1 MGITIETVRVRRAGN
16 KPDTTGYGR
25 VDSNYGIGKYE
36 ITISQYTAFL
46 NAVAASDPYRLY
58 NPSLMTNPINGGIT
72 RSGSDGSYVYT
83 PIAGTDQLP
92 ITGVSWF
99 DAARFVNW
107 LDNGQPSGASSEQ
120 TTEDGTYTLN
130 GAINGLSS
138 SRNSINPNTN
148 TSPQYAIPT
157 ENEWYKAAFYKPNR
171 KRGTDSYYRYAT
183 QSNQAPGNK
192 IGSDSNQV
200 NYILDANGFYSI
212 TQQPFVNT
220 TQNYLSPVGSYTGSA
235 GPFGTFDQNGGV
247 WEVLDNGGVNRRDVP
262 LRGGAWTSLASLL
275 QSGYSIAAA
284 TESEAVNAGFRI
296 VQLGGKQTPERGQRA
311 GQSTPKF
318 APASEGTSP
327 SKQPLHTNGIELDLI
342 TVGNPNNQADPLT
355 GFGAVSDT
363 FQISS
368 NVITIGQYTTFL
380 NAVAK
385 RDRNNLFNPMMQR
398 DLNVAGVERL
408 GQPGN
413 YKYRTINNDGDSA
426 DRPITYVSWL
436 DAARFANWMSNG
448 QPSGPQNNRT
458 TENGAYNLKQ
468 NKGQAPE
475 RNAINPNTGQAP
487 FFFLPT
493 EDQWYK
499 AAYFSPE
506 LNDTGGY
513 YLYATQSNTAP
524 TNTPSTGGSN
534 EANLANNFIF
544 YTTQSKVYDPLTNYL
559 TDVGTF
565 SQSRSFYGTTD
576 QAGLVYEW
584 NDLNATPSP
593 LRGLR
598 GGYWFSAGQSAVS
611 TTYSISTIDRESSDA
626 GFRIAA
632 VDPLSVMPQSSVPMA

>member
-58 NPSLMTNPINGGIT
+58 NPTLMTNPINGGIT

-83 PIAGTDQLP
+83 PITGTDQLP

-130 GAINGLSS
+130 GAINGVSS

-157 ENEWYKAAFYKPNR
+157 ENEWYKAAFYNPNR
-171 KRGTDSYYRYAT
+171 KRGADSYYRYAT

-311 GQSTPKF
+311 GQSSPKF
-318 APASEGTSP
+318 APASEDTSP
-327 SKQPLHTNGIELDLI
+327 SKQPLQTNGIELDLI
-342 TVGNPNNQADPLT
+342 TVDNPNNQADPLT
-355 GFGAVSDT
+355 GFGAVRDT

-380 NAVAK
+380 NAAAK

-398 DLNVAGVERL
+398 DLNVAGIERL

-436 DAARFANWMSNG
+436 DAARFANWMGNG
-448 QPSGPQNNRT
+448 QPSGPQNNST

-506 LNDTGGY
+506 LNDAGGY

-559 TDVGTF
+559 TDAGTF

>member
-58 NPSLMTNPINGGIT
+58 NPTLMTNPINGGIT

-157 ENEWYKAAFYKPNR
+157 ENEWYKAAFYNPNR
-171 KRGTDSYYRYAT
+171 KRGADGYYRYAT

-318 APASEGTSP
+318 APASEDTSP
-327 SKQPLHTNGIELDLI
+327 SKQPLQTNGIELDLI

-398 DLNVAGVERL
+398 DLNVAGIERL

-524 TNTPSTGGSN
+524 TSTPSTGGSN

>member
-58 NPSLMTNPINGGIT
+58 NPTLMTNPINGGIT

-83 PIAGTDQLP
+83 PITGTDQLP

-157 ENEWYKAAFYKPNR
+157 ENEWYKAAFYNPNR
-171 KRGTDSYYRYAT
+171 KRGADSYYRYAT

-311 GQSTPKF
+311 GQSSPKF
-318 APASEGTSP
+318 APASENTSP
-327 SKQPLHTNGIELDLI
+327 SKQPLQTNGIELDVI

-398 DLNVAGVERL
+398 DLNVAGIERL
-408 GQPGN
+408 GQPGD

-426 DRPITYVSWL
+426 DRPITDVSWL

-506 LNDTGGY
+506 LNEAGGY

-524 TNTPSTGGSN
+524 TSTPSTGGSN

-584 NDLNATPSP
+584 NDLNATTSP

>member
-157 ENEWYKAAFYKPNR
+157 ENEWYKAAFYNPDR

-311 GQSTPKF
+311 GQSSQKF
-318 APASEGTSP
+318 APASEDTSP
-327 SKQPLHTNGIELDLI
+327 SKQPLQTNGIELDLI

-398 DLNVAGVERL
+398 DLNVAGIERL

-413 YKYRTINNDGDSA
+413 YKYRTINNDGDST

-475 RNAINPNTGQAP
+475 RNAINPNPGQAP

-506 LNDTGGY
+506 LNDAGGY

-524 TNTPSTGGSN
+524 TSTPSTGGSN
-534 EANLANNFIF
+534 EANLANNFIL

-611 TTYSISTIDRESSDA
+611 TTYSVSTIDRESSDA

-632 VDPLSVMPQSSVPMA
+632 VDPLSVMTQALVPMA

>member
-58 NPSLMTNPINGGIT
+58 NPTLMTNPINGGIT

-83 PIAGTDQLP
+83 PITGTDQLP

-157 ENEWYKAAFYKPNR
+157 ENEWYKAAFYNPNR

-296 VQLGGKQTPERGQRA
+296 VQLGGKQRTERGQRA
-311 GQSTPKF
+311 GQSSPKF
-318 APASEGTSP
+318 APASEDTSP
-327 SKQPLHTNGIELDLI
+327 SKQPLQTNGIELDLI

-398 DLNVAGVERL
+398 DLNVAGIERL

-426 DRPITYVSWL
+426 DRPITDVSWL

-475 RNAINPNTGQAP
+475 RNAINPNTSQAP

-506 LNDTGGY
+506 LNDAGGY

-524 TNTPSTGGSN
+524 TSTPSTGGSN

-584 NDLNATPSP
+584 NDLNATTSP

>member
-1 MGITIETVRVRRAGN
+1 MGITIETVRVRQAGN
-16 KPDTTGYGR
+16 KPDNTGYGR
-25 VDSNYGIGKYE
+25 VDSNYAIGKYE

-46 NAVAASDPYRLY
+46 NAVATSDPYRLY
-58 NPSLMTNPINGGIT
+58 NPTLMTNPINGGIT
-72 RSGSDGSYVYT
+72 RSGSDGSYIYT

-107 LDNGQPSGASSEQ
+107 LDNGQPSGPSSAQ

-130 GAINGLSS
+130 GATNGLST
-138 SRNSINPNTN
+138 SRNPINPNTN
-148 TSPQYAIPT
+148 ASPLYAIPT
-157 ENEWYKAAFYKPNR
+157 EDEWYKAAFFKPNR
-171 KRGTDSYYRYAT
+171 KHKEGNYYRYAT
-183 QSNQAPGNK
+183 QSNKAPGNK
-192 IGSDSNQV
+192 IGSESNQV
-200 NYILDANGFYSI
+200 NYILDANGFYSV
-212 TQQPFVNT
+212 TQQPFVNNN
-220 TQNYLSPVGSYTGSA
+220 QNYLSPVGSYSA
-235 GPFGTFDQNGGV
+235 SEGPFGTFDQNGGV
-247 WEVLDNGGVNRRDVP
+247 WEVLDNGGVNRSDVP

-296 VQLGGKQTPERGQRA
+296 VQLPGKQTPERGRPT
-311 GQSTPKF
+311 GQSTRRL
-318 APASEGTSP
+318 APSSQDISP
-327 SKQPLHTNGIELDLI
+327 SQKPLQTNGIELDLI
-342 TVGNPNNQADPLT
+342 TVGNPNNPADPLT
-355 GFGAVSDT
+355 GFGRVTDT
-363 FQISS
+363 FQIST

-398 DLNVAGVERL
+398 DLNIAGIERL
-408 GQPGN
+408 GQPGK
-413 YKYRTINNDGDSA
+413 YKYRTINNDGESA

-448 QPSGPQNNRT
+448 QPSGPQNNKT

-468 NKGQAPE
+468 NKSQAPE
-475 RNAINPNTGQAP
+475 RNTINPNTGQAP
-487 FFFLPT
+487 FFFIPT

-506 LNDTGGY
+506 LNGTGGY
-513 YLYATQSNTAP
+513 YLYATQSNTSP
-524 TNTPSTGGSN
+524 TSTPSTGGSN
-534 EANLANNFIF
+534 EANLANNFIL

-584 NDLNATPSP
+584 NDLNATTSP

-632 VDPLSVMPQSSVPMA
+632 VDPLALMAPSSVPMA

>member
-148 TSPQYAIPT
+148 TSPQFAIPT
-157 ENEWYKAAFYKPNR
+157 ENEWYKAAFYNPNR
-171 KRGTDSYYRYAT
+171 KRGADSYYRYAT

-311 GQSTPKF
+311 GQSSPKF
-318 APASEGTSP
+318 APASEDTSP
-327 SKQPLHTNGIELDLI
+327 SKQPLQTNGIELDLI

-398 DLNVAGVERL
+398 DLNVAGIERL

-506 LNDTGGY
+506 LNDAGGY

-524 TNTPSTGGSN
+524 TSTPSTGGSN

-576 QAGLVYEW
+576 QAGLVY
-584 NDLNATPSP
+584 D
-593 LRGLR
+593 G
-598 GGYWFSAGQSAVS
+598 
-611 TTYSISTIDRESSDA
+611 TT
-626 GFRIAA
+626 
-632 VDPLSVMPQSSVPMA
+632 

>member
-25 VDSNYGIGKYE
+25 VDNNYAIGKYE
-36 ITISQYTAFL
+36 ITISQYTSFL

-72 RSGSDGSYVYT
+72 RSGSDGSYVYS
-83 PIAGTDQLP
+83 PITGTDQLP

-120 TTEDGTYTLN
+120 TTEDGTYSLN
-130 GAINGLSS
+130 GAINGLST

-148 TSPQYAIPT
+148 TSPQFAIPT

-171 KRGTDSYYRYAT
+171 KRGSNKYYRYAT

-192 IGSDSNQV
+192 VGSDFNQV
-200 NYILDANGFYSI
+200 NYILDSNGFYSI
-212 TQQPFVNT
+212 TQQPFVDT
-220 TQNYLSPVGSYTGSA
+220 TQNYLSPVGSYTGSE

-311 GQSTPKF
+311 GQSSQKF
-318 APASEGTSP
+318 APASEDTSP
-327 SKQPLHTNGIELDLI
+327 SKPPLQTNGIELDLI

-380 NAVAK
+380 NSVAK

-398 DLNVAGVERL
+398 DLNVAGIERL

-448 QPSGPQNNRT
+448 QPSGPQKNKT

-468 NKGQAPE
+468 NKDQAPE

-506 LNDTGGY
+506 LNDAGGY
-513 YLYATQSNTAP
+513 YLYATQSDTAP
-524 TNTPSTGGSN
+524 TSTPSTGGSN
-534 EANLANNFIF
+534 EANLANNFIL

-593 LRGLR
+593 FRGLR

-611 TTYSISTIDRESSDA
+611 TTYSISTIDRESSDG

-632 VDPLSVMPQSSVPMA
+632 VDPLSVMTQSSVPMA

>member
-1 MGITIETVRVRRAGN
+1 MSITIETVRVGRPGN

-25 VDSNYGIGKYE
+25 VESNYAIGKYE

-58 NPSLMTNPINGGIT
+58 NPALMTNPLNGGIT
-72 RSGSDGSYVYT
+72 RSGSDGSYIYT
-83 PIAGTDQLP
+83 PISGTDQLP

-107 LDNGQPSGASSEQ
+107 LDNGQPTGASSAQ
-120 TTEDGTYTLN
+120 TTEDGTYSLK
-130 GAINGLSS
+130 GAINGPSI
-138 SRNSINPNTN
+138 SRNTVNTN
-148 TSPQYAIPT
+148 TGTSPRYAIPT
-157 ENEWYKAAFYKPNR
+157 ENEWYKAAFYSPKR
-171 KRGTDSYYRYAT
+171 KQGASNYYRYAT
-183 QSNQAPGNK
+183 QSDQTPGNR
-192 IGSDSNQV
+192 IGNDSNQV
-200 NYILDANGFYSI
+200 NYILDVNGFYSV

-220 TQNYLSPVGSYTGSA
+220 NQNHLSAVGSYSA
-235 GPFGTFDQNGGV
+235 SEGPFGTYDQNGGV
-247 WEVLDNGGVNRRDVP
+247 WEVLDNGGVNRRDAP
-262 LRGGAWTSLASLL
+262 LRGGGWTSLASLL
-275 QSGYSIAAA
+275 QSGYRIAAA

-296 VQLGGKQTPERGQRA
+296 VELA
-311 GQSTPKF
+311 GQQ
-318 APASEGTSP
+318 APARERPSSQAISRSEPSSQETSR
-327 SKQPLHTNGIELDLI
+327 SQQPLKRNGIELELV
-342 TVGNPNNQADPLT
+342 TVGNPDNQADPLT
-355 GFGAVSDT
+355 GFGTVGDT

-368 NVITIGQYTTFL
+368 KVITIDQYTTFL

-385 RDRNNLFNPMMQR
+385 RDPNKLFNPMMER
-398 DLNVAGVERL
+398 DLNIAGINRL
-408 GQPGN
+408 GQPGH
-413 YKYRTINNDGDSA
+413 YRYRTINNGGDSA

-448 QPSGPQNNRT
+448 QPSGRQNNKT
-458 TENGAYNLKQ
+458 TENGAYNLKKH
-468 NKGQAPE
+468 KGQAPA
-475 RNAINPNTGQAP
+475 RNTTNPNTGQTP
-487 FFFLPT
+487 SFFIPT

-499 AAYFSPE
+499 SAYFNPD

-524 TNTPSTGGSN
+524 TSTPSTGGSN

-544 YTTQSKVYDPLTNYL
+544 YTTQSNIYDPLTNYL

-584 NDLNATPSP
+584 NDLRSAASP

-598 GGYWFSAGQSAVS
+598 GGYWFSGAQSAVS
-611 TTYSISTIDRESSDA
+611 TTYSIARIDRESSDA
-626 GFRIAA
+626 GFRLAA
-632 VDPLSVMPQSSVPMA
+632 IDPLTVFTESAVPLT

>member
-83 PIAGTDQLP
+83 PITGTDQLP

-130 GAINGLSS
+130 GAINGVSS

-157 ENEWYKAAFYKPNR
+157 ENEWYKAAFYNPNR

-311 GQSTPKF
+311 GQSSQKF
-318 APASEGTSP
+318 APASEDTSP
-327 SKQPLHTNGIELDLI
+327 SKQPLQTNGIELDLI
-342 TVGNPNNQADPLT
+342 IVGNPNNQADPLT

-398 DLNVAGVERL
+398 DLNVAGIERL
-408 GQPGN
+408 GQPGD

-426 DRPITYVSWL
+426 DRPITDVSWL

-506 LNDTGGY
+506 LNDAGGY

-524 TNTPSTGGSN
+524 TSTPSTGGSN

-632 VDPLSVMPQSSVPMA
+632 VDPLSLMPQSSVPMG

>member
-1 MGITIETVRVRRAGN
+1 M
-16 KPDTTGYGR
+16 
-25 VDSNYGIGKYE
+25 
-36 ITISQYTAFL
+36 
-46 NAVAASDPYRLY
+46 
-58 NPSLMTNPINGGIT
+58 
-72 RSGSDGSYVYT
+72 
-83 PIAGTDQLP
+83 
-92 ITGVSWF
+92 
-99 DAARFVNW
+99 
-107 LDNGQPSGASSEQ
+107 
-120 TTEDGTYTLN
+120 
-130 GAINGLSS
+130 
-138 SRNSINPNTN
+138 
-148 TSPQYAIPT
+148 
-157 ENEWYKAAFYKPNR
+157 
-171 KRGTDSYYRYAT
+171 
-183 QSNQAPGNK
+183 
-192 IGSDSNQV
+192 
-200 NYILDANGFYSI
+200 
-212 TQQPFVNT
+212 
-220 TQNYLSPVGSYTGSA
+220 
-235 GPFGTFDQNGGV
+235 
-247 WEVLDNGGVNRRDVP
+247 NRRDVP

-296 VQLGGKQTPERGQRA
+296 VQLDGKQTPERGQRA
-311 GQSTPKF
+311 GQSSQKF
-318 APASEGTSP
+318 APASEDTSP
-327 SKQPLHTNGIELDLI
+327 SKQPLQTNGIELDLI

-398 DLNVAGVERL
+398 DLNVAGIERL

-475 RNAINPNTGQAP
+475 RNAINPNTGQVP
-487 FFFLPT
+487 FFFLPK

-506 LNDTGGY
+506 LNDAGGY

-524 TNTPSTGGSN
+524 TSTPSTGGSN

>member
-83 PIAGTDQLP
+83 PITGTDQLP

-157 ENEWYKAAFYKPNR
+157 ENEWYKAAFYNPNR
-171 KRGTDSYYRYAT
+171 KRGADSYYRYAT

-311 GQSTPKF
+311 GQSSQKF
-318 APASEGTSP
+318 APASEDTSP
-327 SKQPLHTNGIELDLI
+327 SKQPLQTNGIELDLI

-398 DLNVAGVERL
+398 DLNVAGIERL

-524 TNTPSTGGSN
+524 TSTPSTGGSN

>member
-83 PIAGTDQLP
+83 PITGTDQLP

-130 GAINGLSS
+130 GAINGVSS

-157 ENEWYKAAFYKPNR
+157 ENEWYKAAFYNPNR

-311 GQSTPKF
+311 GQSSQKF
-318 APASEGTSP
+318 APSSENTSP
-327 SKQPLHTNGIELDLI
+327 SKQPLQTNGIELDLI

-398 DLNVAGVERL
+398 DLNVAGIERL

-426 DRPITYVSWL
+426 DRPITDVSWL

-448 QPSGPQNNRT
+448 QPSGPQNNST

-506 LNDTGGY
+506 LNDAGGY

-524 TNTPSTGGSN
+524 TSTPSTGGSN

>member
-1 MGITIETVRVRRAGN
+1 
-16 KPDTTGYGR
+16 
-25 VDSNYGIGKYE
+25 
-36 ITISQYTAFL
+36 
-46 NAVAASDPYRLY
+46 
-58 NPSLMTNPINGGIT
+58 
-72 RSGSDGSYVYT
+72 
-83 PIAGTDQLP
+83 
-92 ITGVSWF
+92 
-99 DAARFVNW
+99 
-107 LDNGQPSGASSEQ
+107 
-120 TTEDGTYTLN
+120 
-130 GAINGLSS
+130 
-138 SRNSINPNTN
+138 
-148 TSPQYAIPT
+148 
-157 ENEWYKAAFYKPNR
+157 
-171 KRGTDSYYRYAT
+171 
-183 QSNQAPGNK
+183 
-192 IGSDSNQV
+192 
-200 NYILDANGFYSI
+200 
-212 TQQPFVNT
+212 
-220 TQNYLSPVGSYTGSA
+220 
-235 GPFGTFDQNGGV
+235 
-247 WEVLDNGGVNRRDVP
+247 
-262 LRGGAWTSLASLL
+262 
-275 QSGYSIAAA
+275 
-284 TESEAVNAGFRI
+284 
-296 VQLGGKQTPERGQRA
+296 
-311 GQSTPKF
+311 
-318 APASEGTSP
+318 
-327 SKQPLHTNGIELDLI
+327 
-342 TVGNPNNQADPLT
+342 
-355 GFGAVSDT
+355 
-363 FQISS
+363 
-368 NVITIGQYTTFL
+368 
-380 NAVAK
+380 
-385 RDRNNLFNPMMQR
+385 MMQR
-398 DLNVAGVERL
+398 DLNVAGIERL

-413 YKYRTINNDGDSA
+413 YKYRTINNDGDST

-524 TNTPSTGGSN
+524 TSTPSTGGSN